1 MEFDEENLHRIIDI
15 MDRSQEQFE
24 ELRDQRN
31 RLYEANKQLVKL
43 VKKLEAAFEDAE
55 GGKIRYEESEYSF
68 DDGFMPTDIVHDK
81 DLDLSDEIDLD
92 EVDEQVNEVL
102 KTMKSIQ
109 NLKKES

>member
-24 ELRDQRN
+24 ELKDQRD

-109 NLKKES
+109 NLKKET

>member
-55 GGKIRYEESEYSF
+55 GGKIRFEESEYSF